1 MVLRHWMTNS
11 SFHETRLENLD
22 FEEAVSK
29 LVKNLRSSGFGVL
42 GDISIDGVLKEKTGK
57 QIRPIRV
64 IEVCKPPFALAAIEK
79 DRDLAQVMPCR
90 ITLFAEGSGTRISL
104 YRPTVAMKLVGSN
117 VEELA
122 SMVEKE
128 LVLAIEGLGESNKG
142 FTR

>member
-1 MVLRHWMTNS
+1 MVLRHWIMNS
-11 SFHETRLENLD
+11 AFHETFLENLD

-29 LVKNLRSSGFGVL
+29 LVESVRSRGFGVL

-104 YRPTVAMKLVGSN
+104 YRPTVAMRLVGSN

-128 LVLAIEGLGESNKG
+128 LVLAMEGLGESSRG
-142 FTR
+142 LTR

>member
-11 SFHETRLENLD
+11 AFHETRLENLD

-42 GDISIDGVLKEKTGK
+42 GDLSIDGVLKEKTGT

-79 DRDLAQVMPCR
+79 NRDLAQVMPCR
-90 ITLFAEGSGTRISL
+90 ITLFAEGIGTRISL

-128 LVLAIEGLGESNKG
+128 LVLAIEGLNESNKK